1 MGLKPNSFR
10 INDHVVP
17 SRKKA
22 QVLNFFLAEQEISA
36 VRTPQF
42 GVSEA
47 RIESR
52 GVTMLLID
60 QKGSRVRPVCRQ
72 HAYLGKGCPKCRAER
87 ERSSRSALEFMSAVY
102 EAKRLVAGAPG
113 EIRLLSI

>member
-1 MGLKPNSFR
+1 L
-10 INDHVVP
+10 
-17 SRKKA
+17 
-22 QVLNFFLAEQEISA
+22 LNEETSA

-47 RIESR
+47 RFDGR

-72 HAYLGKGCPKCRAER
+72 CRELHAAKECPRRKSGDAYR
-87 ERSSRSALEFMSAVY
+87 ERIMQGVRVLKAAC
-102 EAKRLVAGAPG
+102 R
-113 EIRLLSI
+113 

>member
-1 MGLKPNSFR
+1 L
-10 INDHVVP
+10 
-17 SRKKA
+17 
-22 QVLNFFLAEQEISA
+22 LNEETSA

-47 RIESR
+47 RFDGR

-72 HAYLGKGCPKCRAER
+72 HAYVGKGCPKCRAER
-87 ERSSRSALEFMSAVY
+87 ERISRAAREFMSAVY
-102 EAKRLVAGAPG
+102 EAKRVVAGG
-113 EIRLLSI
+113 TR